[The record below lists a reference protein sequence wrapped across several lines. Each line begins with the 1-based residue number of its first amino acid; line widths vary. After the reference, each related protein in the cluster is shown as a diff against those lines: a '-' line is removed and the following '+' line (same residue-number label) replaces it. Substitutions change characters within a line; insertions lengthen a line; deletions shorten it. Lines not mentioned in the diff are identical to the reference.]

1 MIRAKIKSIEITEA
15 PDLNP
20 TAYVPDDYVDFVCTF
35 GLTIGP
41 GDGEGGELFY
51 VTVCTPK
58 WLVKACEKDGFI
70 WGRHHLIVPE
80 YSLKAITAIITKSV
94 ERCSGESWQ
103 EVASKLSRTASWEFE
118 DYRS

>member
-1 MIRAKIKSIEITEA
+1 MIQAKIKSLEITEA

-20 TAYVPDDYVDFVCTF
+20 SAYAPDNGDDFACTF

-41 GDGEGGELFY
+41 NDNDGGELFY
-51 VTVCTPK
+51 LIVCTPQ
-58 WLVKACEKDGFI
+58 WLAKECYKDGFV
-70 WGRHHLIVPE
+70 WGRHHLIVAE
-80 YSLKAITAIITKSV
+80 YNLKAITAIITKFV

-103 EVASKLSRTASWEFE
+103 EVASKLSRIASWEFE